1 MVLNPGSS
9 SQDILSTFNLVTTG
23 DVATHSDIE
32 GSAVVGGNLTGSTF
46 FNNNVPPSPAVDLY
60 GNLGNTTGNPL
71 NLDSAGDLYYS
82 GTVSP
87 GQVNFNGGGHH
98 FTTLPNPL
106 STYTSPLGA
115 LSTQLSTL
123 SATSGTSIT
132 NGNFNAGSNT
142 GIVVFDIAGSQ
153 LETDLT
159 NHDFSF
165 TGTGVT
171 SYIINVTGDF
181 SQPSSTH
188 FNTDQR
194 NALFNFED
202 AATLDLG
209 QFGASILAPDADLTI
224 TGGGDIEGSVFA
236 ASFSGGGE
244 LHNNNLFDGALPPT
258 AVPEASTWA
267 MMLAG
272 FAGLGFVAYRRSRGR
287 AVAV

>member
-1 MVLNPGSS
+1 MGPV
-9 SQDILSTFNLVTTG
+9 
-23 DVATHSDIE
+23 H
-32 GSAVVGGNLTGSTF
+32 
-46 FNNNVPPSPAVDLY
+46 
-60 GNLGNTTGNPL
+60 
-71 NLDSAGDLYYS
+71 
-82 GTVSP
+82 
-87 GQVNFNGGGHH
+87 
-98 FTTLPNPL
+98 